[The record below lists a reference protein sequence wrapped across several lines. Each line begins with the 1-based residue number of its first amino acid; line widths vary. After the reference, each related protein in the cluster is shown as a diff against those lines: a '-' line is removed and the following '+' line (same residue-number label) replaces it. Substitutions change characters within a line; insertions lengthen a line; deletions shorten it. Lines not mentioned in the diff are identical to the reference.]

1 MEGSHT
7 PGTPDPTRLRVSDA
21 DRHRTAEVLR
31 EAAGEGRLDL
41 DELSE
46 RLEAAYAAK
55 VYADL
60 VPLVS
65 DLPATPGAAP
75 GLPTPVAHASTPAPA
90 PAPGGP
96 PVAGRRHD
104 TSIAIMSGCD
114 RKGVWEV
121 GPSHAAYALMGG
133 IVIDL
138 RQAVFTSREV
148 VITCA
153 AFWAGIDVIV
163 DERTQVVL
171 EGIGIMGAFEQG
183 RDKVE
188 ARIDA
193 DSPVVR
199 VKGVAIMAGV
209 TVIRK
214 GPDKPRRGLRRGP
227 DRPQL
232 P

>member
-1 MEGSHT
+1 MESSPA
-7 PGTPDPTRLRVSDA
+7 PGPPDPSRLRISDA

-60 VPLVS
+60 VPLVA
-65 DLPATPGAAP
+65 DLPAVPGGHP
-75 GLPTPVAHASTPAPA
+75 PTPPAPSA
-90 PAPGGP
+90 HPAPPARPVAGGV

-104 TSIAIMSGCD
+104 TSVAIMSGCD
-114 RKGVWEV
+114 RTGVWEV
-121 GPSHAAYALMGG
+121 GPTHAAYALMGG
-133 IVIDL
+133 VTIDL
-138 RQAVFTSREV
+138 REAVLTSRET

-153 AFWAGIDVIV
+153 AFWAGIDVV
-163 DERTQVVL
+163 VNERTQVVV
-171 EGIGIMGAFEQG
+171 EGIGIMGAFEHG

-188 ARIDA
+188 AAIDA

-199 VKGVAIMAGV
+199 IKGVAIMGAV

-214 GPDKPRRGLRRGP
+214 GPRKPRRGLRRGP